1 MQVEED
7 VVSEID
13 VKQAVKL
20 AKEFAKGIY
29 ESEKISQL
37 GLEAVER
44 TEDGKH
50 WLVTLGFSRPWT
62 APRSIKRQDPLRSPF
77 EQAFHESRAPKV
89 EREYKLFKV
98 DAQSG
103 TVVGMEMFSE

>member
-1 MQVEED
+1 MRVEEA

-13 VKQAVKL
+13 VNQAVQL

-62 APRSIKRQDPLRSPF
+62 TPRSILRQDPLRSPF
-77 EQAFHESRAPKV
+77 EQAFNESRKPMV
-89 EREYKLFKV
+89 EREYKVFRV

-103 TVVGMEMFSE
+103 EVVGMEMFAE